1 MSNVANPNYEL
12 GLLYVSGILKEDDL
26 LILRSNLKKN
36 GIELKSFDKNGNIT
50 ASIEDFTNVYSF
62 LINSSLLA
70 GLVSGVIASA
80 AWESIRYVILHTF
93 KKVKDKKYNK
103 ITSKGIEE
111 KEATLGIE
119 VKVNN
124 NHYNFRFNGISSEKA
139 FHEALDKIIPLLVS
153 VQSQTIETHEK
164 SIPEIPTFIGTYDEK
179 TCLWVVRE
187 TSEIIKEKIRISND

>member
-70 GLVSGVIASA
+70 GFG
-80 AWESIRYVILHTF
+80 
-93 KKVKDKKYNK
+93 
-103 ITSKGIEE
+103 
-111 KEATLGIE
+111 
-119 VKVNN
+119 
-124 NHYNFRFNGISSEKA
+124 FRGHRKC
-139 FHEALDKIIPLLVS
+139 S
-153 VQSQTIETHEK
+153 VGKH
-164 SIPEIPTFIGTYDEK
+164 
-179 TCLWVVRE
+179 
-187 TSEIIKEKIRISND
+187 KIRDITYFQKSKR